1 MMAFDPG
8 AKITAFEVQA
18 IMRKD
23 ISRYPVIEKLTLPP
37 QFFLPLTCFL
47 SHLFLSFFINNII
60 SKCFELACKQFCVL
74 SGGRC
79 Q

>member
-18 IMRKD
+18 IMRQD
-23 ISRYPVIEKLTLPP
+23 ISRFPVIEKLTLPP

-47 SHLFLSFFINNII
+47 SHLFLSFFINNIL
-60 SKCFELACKQFCVL
+60 SKCLNWLASNFM
-74 SGGRC
+74 S
-79 Q
+79 